1 MTAGTQPFGGGAR
14 TVQINFTGTGER
26 RRAFDQVDESD
37 LGWLYRRYE
46 PPRGFAQAQSALD
59 KYGVVLLEGQPG
71 TGRRT
76 AAKMLL
82 RLYADAGHLFRIV
95 SSEDSSDEFRS
106 DEVADGDLLL
116 LDLSQVDRD
125 RYGGFRR
132 SAANLRAK
140 VGEVRSAKLVVIL
153 NPLLE
158 TQVERDESRQYT
170 VSLGR
175 PDWRIVLQR
184 HLAAGEVVFRGRLP
198 EPEGFQK
205 HLAGASMDK
214 LARFAEAV
222 RGRAEWRTEP
232 SDLRTLLQ
240 GALSAVFDQQGSVR
254 TELGKCVNGA
264 MRALAFAAAMLE
276 GEHGNVV
283 FQATEILLKIVA
295 HPGNET
301 PVLERDSLYSM
312 LEEIHLEVDEH
323 GSVYFKKFGYG
334 RAVAGYFWGE
344 NPHLHESL
352 REWVAQVYSHLE
364 QRSQLVL
371 AGRAAEQCLAA
382 DRPGHL
388 LSLAEQWCAD
398 RRGAESAAVVLR
410 AGLEHSRHGRT
421 FRGNFY
427 EWAKSPDLP
436 KELAGVIADLC
447 VSTVAPAYPEQ
458 ALTRLRWLTQRR
470 RDHVDAVAVEKLLG
484 LLRSNLRIY
493 RRLLWW
499 LADDTRRGG
508 GQAEDDLIRR
518 VLHPDMQMVSDFR
531 GRHYSADPVVQRCA
545 GRLWRRTLRALSGP
559 EWREYLQEW
568 LAGCTKVENSKVPVL
583 VRVVVGSVRDEP
595 RTLAAVFVIARD
607 WARNGTDRAEC
618 MRVAGVVRRCIDE
631 AQGWHSR

>member
-1 MTAGTQPFGGGAR
+1 M
-14 TVQINFTGTGER
+14 VQINFTGTGER

-59 KYGVVLLEGQPG
+59 KYGVVFLEGPPG

-82 RLYADAGHLFRIV
+82 RLYADAEHLFRIV

-184 HLAAGEVVFRGRLP
+184 HLAASEVVFRGRLP

-222 RGRAEWRTEP
+222 RGLAEWRTG
-232 SDLRTLLQ
+232 SLDLRTLLQ
-240 GALSAVFDQQGSVR
+240 GALSAVFDQQASVR
-254 TELGKCVNGA
+254 TELGKCTNGA
-264 MRALAFAAAMLE
+264 VRALAFAAAMLE
-276 GEHGNVV
+276 GEHRNVV
-283 FQATEILLKIVA
+283 FEATDRLLTIVA

-301 PVLERDSLYSM
+301 PVLERDSFYSM
-312 LEEIHLEVDEH
+312 LEKIHLEVDEH

-334 RAVAGYFWGE
+334 RAVAGYFWGGH
-344 NPHLHESL
+344 PHLHKSL
-352 REWVAQVYSHLE
+352 REWVSQTFSRLE
-364 QRSQLVL
+364 RPSQLVL
-371 AGRAAEQCLAA
+371 AGRTAEQCLAA
-382 DRPGHL
+382 DRPEHL
-388 LSLAEQWCAD
+388 TGLAEEWCTD
-398 RRGAESAAVVLR
+398 RRGADSAVAVVLR
-410 AGLEHSRHGRT
+410 AGLEHARHGRT
-421 FRGNFY
+421 FRGKFY

-470 RDHVDAVAVEKLLG
+470 RDHVDVVAVEKLLG

-499 LADDTRRGG
+499 LVDDTRRAG

-518 VLHPDMQMVSDFR
+518 VLHPDMQLASDFR

-568 LAGCTKVENSKVPVL
+568 LTGCVKMENSKVLEL
-583 VRVVVGSVRDEP
+583 VRTMVGSVRDDS
-595 RTLAAVFVIARD
+595 RTLATIFVVTRD
-607 WARNGTDRAEC
+607 WAISGTDRAEC

-631 AQGWHSR
+631 AQGWRSR